1 MRRPVIFIFVVM
13 AGLVPA
19 IHAFLFAE
27 AVRKL
32 VDGPNKSGH
41 DAM

>member
-1 MRRPVIFIFVVM
+1 M

-19 IHAFLFAE
+19 IHAFLFE
-27 AVRKL
+27 ATARKF

-41 DAM
+41 DDCVYVR